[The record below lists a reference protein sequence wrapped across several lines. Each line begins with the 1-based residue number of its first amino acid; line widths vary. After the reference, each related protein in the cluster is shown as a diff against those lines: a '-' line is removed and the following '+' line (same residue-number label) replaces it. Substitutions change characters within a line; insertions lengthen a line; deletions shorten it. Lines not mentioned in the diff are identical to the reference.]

1 MASAVR
7 LFPGALLMALV
18 TALPLSAAADKVSTE
33 QSAQA
38 VRALAIWLESG
49 DFEPELLAPLEKY
62 GELVVPSLI
71 AALEHGPSP
80 ATRELVRR
88 TLEKEYG
95 ALTRAGPDR
104 RVRAKSDF
112 IQHYMANFDA
122 LYRAR
127 AAQALSA
134 IGGPAARKAL
144 EASVGKDERDDL
156 RAALRQALE
165 KIK

>member
-1 MASAVR
+1 VATALRHLSS
-7 LFPGALLMALV
+7 ALLVAL
-18 TALPLSAAADKVSTE
+18 ALAAPLTAAADKVSAE
-33 QSAQA
+33 QSAEA
-38 VRALAIWLESG
+38 VRALSTWLESG
-49 DFEPELLAPLEKY
+49 NFEPELLTRLEKY

-71 AALEHGPSP
+71 AALEKGPSP

-104 RVRAKSDF
+104 RVQAKSDF

-134 IGGPAARKAL
+134 IGGPAARNAL
-144 EASVGKDERDDL
+144 ESSVGKDERDDL
-156 RAALRQALE
+156 RAAQRQALE

>member
-1 MASAVR
+1 MAGALSH
-7 LFPGALLMALV
+7 FPSVLLMALAA
-18 TALPLSAAADKVSTE
+18 ALPLSAAADKASTE

-38 VRALAIWLESG
+38 LRALATWLESG

-71 AALEHGPSP
+71 AALEHGPSR

-95 ALTRAGPDR
+95 ALTRAAPDR
-104 RVRAKSDF
+104 RVRAKPDF

-134 IGGPAARKAL
+134 IGGPAARNAL
-144 EASVGKDERDDL
+144 EASVGKDQRDDL

-165 KIK
+165 KVK